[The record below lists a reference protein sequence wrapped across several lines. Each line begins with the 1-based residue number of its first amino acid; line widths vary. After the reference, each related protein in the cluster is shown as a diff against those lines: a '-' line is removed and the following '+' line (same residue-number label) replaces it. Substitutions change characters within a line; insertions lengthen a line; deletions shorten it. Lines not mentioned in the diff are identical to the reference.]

1 MKYKLILLIPIILF
15 MTGCWNYRE
24 LNQLAITTALA
35 IDGGSDGTGYRVSL
49 LIANG
54 KNNQT
59 NNREGQSQT
68 VVYTGEGETISRAFK
83 EINLQIPKN
92 PYIGHLGVVVIGED
106 VAKETTQS
114 NEESI
119 ILDAEIDNDSYMI
132 IKKDGETILYKNN
145 KKEKNVEFDK
155 LPVMNFNMETAEA
168 SDKILSYSDADN
180 KESTGGQVYRG
191 KQIYAEKYLSFLKE
205 SGYEIKTYIKTNS
218 YADVYLKKD
227 DTVFRF
233 IYIKKSEDSGAVIV
247 GECKEKIPD
256 SIDQIIEEVR

>member
-1 MKYKLILLIPIILF
+1 MRGFIYNIILKIRNF
-15 MTGCWNYRE
+15 
-24 LNQLAITTALA
+24 
-35 IDGGSDGTGYRVSL
+35 V
-49 LIANG
+49 
-54 KNNQT
+54 T
-59 NNREGQSQT
+59 NNRKRCIT
-68 VVYTGEGETISRAFK
+68 VSTVILVFLIIGVICSIA
-83 EINLQIPKN
+83 KN
-92 PYIGHLGVVVIGED
+92 TENNKTGED

-218 YADVYLKKD
+218 YADVYLEKD

>member
-1 MKYKLILLIPIILF
+1 MRGFIYNIILKIRNF
-15 MTGCWNYRE
+15 
-24 LNQLAITTALA
+24 
-35 IDGGSDGTGYRVSL
+35 V
-49 LIANG
+49 
-54 KNNQT
+54 T
-59 NNREGQSQT
+59 NNRKRCIT
-68 VVYTGEGETISRAFK
+68 VATVILVFLIIGVICSIAKNTGNNKT
-83 EINLQIPKN
+83 
-92 PYIGHLGVVVIGED
+92 GED

-218 YADVYLKKD
+218 YADVYLEKD